1 MKSQI
6 DLYPT
11 ERQQKTLSLLNQAG
25 RVTVADLSQ
34 MFAVSE
40 VTIRADLQSL
50 AAQGLIVRTHGGA
63 VLASSTPELSLTVR
77 REQRVLEKERIGIAA
92 AEWVE
97 DGDSIFLDGSSTAL
111 MLARQLTQRRNLS
124 VLTHNLAVAQ
134 AFIEAP
140 DVAVIVTGGVLRQ
153 DTASMMGLE
162 GLAVLRKYNIKTGF
176 FGAHGLSFPEGLT
189 DVSAGEAAVK
199 QAVVALCRQVIAMID
214 ATKWGRV
221 GLASFARPED
231 SHRIITDQQAPTDLV
246 EQARAFGAQVIQV

>member
-1 MKSQI
+1 
-6 DLYPT
+6 
-11 ERQQKTLSLLNQAG
+11 
-25 RVTVADLSQ
+25 
-34 MFAVSE
+34 
-40 VTIRADLQSL
+40 
-50 AAQGLIVRTHGGA
+50 
-63 VLASSTPELSLTVR
+63 
-77 REQRVLEKERIGIAA
+77 
-92 AEWVE
+92 
-97 DGDSIFLDGSSTAL
+97 
-111 MLARQLTQRRNLS
+111 
-124 VLTHNLAVAQ
+124 
-134 AFIEAP
+134 
-140 DVAVIVTGGVLRQ
+140 VAVIVTGGVLRQ

-231 SHRIITDQQAPTDLV
+231 IHRIITDQQAPTDLV